1 MTALADPPGTA
12 AQASS
17 RTVAR
22 PRRGRR
28 RVLPNVVGAV
38 VIFVMAFPVYWMV
51 ITAFKPGRDILTETP
66 QFVPRHP
73 TLQNFADAVTRPYF
87 WSSVRNSLIV
97 VAATVVIAL
106 VVGLLAAICLS
117 RSSFRGRSAYIVMLI
132 VVQMVP
138 LTALIISLFVML
150 NSVGL
155 TDQLVGLVVTYLAFV
170 LPFTVW
176 TLRGFVLG
184 IPVELEEAAMVD
196 GCSRAQAYRRIVF
209 PLVAPGLVATGVFAF
224 IQAWNEYILAY
235 VLMSSQG
242 KQTITVWLA
251 GFTTQRGTEWGPL
264 MASSTLIALPVVAF
278 FLLVQRRM
286 AAGLT
291 AGAVKG

>member
-1 MTALADPPGTA
+1 MTAVADPPGTRPA
-12 AQASS
+12 
-17 RTVAR
+17 VAGTQVHRFR
-22 PRRGRR
+22 PNRR
-28 RVLPNVVGAV
+28 RVLPNVIGTV
-38 VIFVMAFPVYWMV
+38 VIVVMAFPVYWMV

-66 QFVPRHP
+66 QFLPRHP

-97 VAATVVIAL
+97 VTGTVVVAL
-106 VVGLLAAICLS
+106 AIGFLAAVGLS
-117 RSSFRGRSAYIVMLI
+117 RSRFRGRSAYIVMVI

-155 TDQLVGLVVTYLAFV
+155 TDQLTGLILTYLAFV

-196 GCSRAQAYRRIVF
+196 GCSRPQAFLRIIF

-235 VLMSSQG
+235 VLMSSQS
-242 KQTITVWLA
+242 KQTITVWLG
-251 GFTTQRGTEWGPL
+251 GFTTQRGTDWGSL
-264 MASSTLIALPVVAF
+264 MAASTLIALPVVAF

-286 AAGLT
+286 ASGLT

>member
-1 MTALADPPGTA
+1 MTAVTDRPGT
-12 AQASS
+12 S
-17 RTVAR
+17 RADEQPTVAR
-22 PRRGRR
+22 PRRRRR
-28 RVLPNVVGAV
+28 RVLPNVVGVV
-38 VIFVMAFPVYWMV
+38 VILVMAFPVYWMV
-51 ITAFKPGRDILTETP
+51 VTAFKPGRDILTETP
-66 QFVPRHP
+66 QFLPRHP
-73 TLQNFADAVTRPYF
+73 TLDNFTDAMSRPYF

-97 VAATVVIAL
+97 VVATVLIAL
-106 VVGLLAAICLS
+106 FVGLLAALGLS
-117 RSSFRGRSAYIVMLI
+117 RSRFHGKSAYVVMLI

-155 TDQLVGLVVTYLAFV
+155 TDQLTGLVLTYLAFV

-176 TLRGFVLG
+176 TLRGFVLA
-184 IPVELEEAAMVD
+184 IPAELEEAAMVD
-196 GCSRAQAYRRIVF
+196 GCSRTQAYRRIVF

-235 VLMSSQG
+235 VLMSSQN

-264 MASSTLIALPVVAF
+264 MAASTLIALPVVAF
-278 FLLVQRRM
+278 FLIVQRRM